1 MGGQPP
7 QKKMGEKPLTSAG
20 EVYKAE
26 ALPPS
31 IEKPG
36 GATSTQIGK

>member
-1 MGGQPP
+1 MG
-7 QKKMGEKPLTSAG
+7 KKPLTSAG